1 MLIGVLL
8 VLTWLILLIRYP
20 LRALPISLGAVLGLA
35 LVAGWVIWQEQREQR
50 LLGQVQIRLNYAPAA
65 CPGAQPLQA
74 VLHNRSGRALR
85 SLRWEVQAF
94 APGDRINLVERAYD
108 APRYQGPDALQ
119 PGESWETCLPLPRLR
134 PGYRASS
141 LEFRA
146 DRLEGTFGG

>member
-20 LRALPISLGAVLGLA
+20 LRALPISLGAVLGLV

-50 LLGQVQIRLNYAPAA
+50 LLAQLQIRLAYAPKA
-65 CPGAQPLQA
+65 CTGAQPLQ
-74 VLHNRSGRALR
+74 VILHNRSDTALR
-85 SLRWEVQAF
+85 RLRWEVQAF
-94 APGDRINLVERAYD
+94 APGDRLNLVENAYD
-108 APRYQGPDALQ
+108 SPRYQGPGNLQ
-119 PGESWETCLPLPRLR
+119 PGETWEACMPLPRLR

-146 DRLEGTFGG
+146 DRLEGSFGD